1 MCGKEC
7 KKDFKNVIMKNIQVK
22 IKMKKIILTLILA
35 SWAFLLFAQTQAEE
49 AKELQQKNRNSLS
62 MDKKIKANV
71 PPSVFSHIE
80 VVIDSNTFKA
90 LIKDTFITRYL
101 GFAMQDTMVS
111 STPVYSLYLWG
122 HENFLHFNP
131 DKGWFEK
138 QFGSAYVIF
147 QSTKP
152 GTGKALEAAW
162 KQNTKDTLIS
172 YDFKGPGFI
181 LTEIIFKEH
190 RRLSESKTNHLVPML
205 SSYSA
210 DTYKKWGLPD
220 ISESGMTDFIN
231 STGITEIKN
240 RVFKKISS
248 LSVSIT
254 QKEAE
259 QLSSMLTTVGY
270 KKRGKMFY
278 KQGQPDI
285 RFVLSQTESNSKVQS
300 IELLLT
306 TPVKKRT
313 IVVDSKMRL
322 EVNEM
327 KAVFFFN

>member
-1 MCGKEC
+1 
-7 KKDFKNVIMKNIQVK
+7 
-22 IKMKKIILTLILA
+22 MKKVILTLILFCWGVA
-35 SWAFLLFAQTQAEE
+35 LFAQTKSEE
-49 AKELQQKNRNSLS
+49 AKKMQGKNRNFLS
-62 MDKKIKANV
+62 IDKKIKANV

-101 GFAMQDTMVS
+101 GYAEQNTME
-111 STPVYSLYLWG
+111 STYPVYSLYLWG

-131 DKGWFEK
+131 DKGFFNK

-162 KQNTKDTLIS
+162 KQNTNDTLMS
-172 YDFKGPGFI
+172 YDFKGPDFL
-181 LTEIIFKEH
+181 LTEIIFKDPGWIYK
-190 RRLSESKTNHLVPML
+190 SKTNHLVPML
-205 SSYSA
+205 SSYSVE
-210 DTYKKWGLPD
+210 TYKKKNLPD
-220 ISESGMTDFIN
+220 RSETGMAEFIN
-231 STGITEIKN
+231 SMGIKEIKK
-240 RVFKKISS
+240 RIFKKILS
-248 LSVSIT
+248 LSLSIT
-254 QKEAE
+254 KKEAE

-270 KKRGKMFY
+270 KKRGEKFY

-285 RFVLSQTESNSKVQS
+285 RFVLSQTEGSSKVRS

-313 IVVDSKMRL
+313 IVVDRKMRL

-327 KAVFFFN
+327 KAVFFFT

>member
-1 MCGKEC
+1 
-7 KKDFKNVIMKNIQVK
+7 
-22 IKMKKIILTLILA
+22 MKKIILTIMLA
-35 SWAFLLFAQTQAEE
+35 CWGCLLFAQTKAGE
-49 AKELQQKNRNSLS
+49 AKEMQRKNRNSLS
-62 MDKKIKANV
+62 IDKKIKAYV

-101 GFAMQDTMVS
+101 GSAFQDTMK
-111 STPVYSLYLWG
+111 TTHPVYSLYLWG

-131 DKGWFEK
+131 DKGWFNK

-147 QSTKP
+147 QSAKP

-162 KQNTKDTLIS
+162 KQNTNDTLMS
-172 YDFKGPGFI
+172 YDFKGPDFV
-181 LTEIIFKEH
+181 LTEIIFKDPGWIYK
-190 RRLSESKTNHLVPML
+190 SKTNHLVPML
-205 SSYSA
+205 SSYSVE
-210 DTYKKWGLPD
+210 TYKKKNLPD
-220 ISESGMTDFIN
+220 TSETGMTEFIN
-231 STGITEIKN
+231 SMGIKEIKN
-240 RVFKKISS
+240 RIFKKISS
-248 LSVSIT
+248 LSLNIT
-254 QKEAE
+254 KKEAE
-259 QLSSMLTTVGY
+259 HLSSMLTTVGY

-285 RFVLSQTESNSKVQS
+285 RFVLSQTEGSSKVQS